1 MTDRN
6 KYLISG
12 IVCAT
17 VGVSVIFAF
26 RRLRYRR
33 LKTNIL
39 HSQQW
44 KKKIIVV
51 DSLERCAPVI
61 DSIKEKCQT
70 IKVLGFDCEWVTS
83 EKRSHPVALLQLAS
97 SDGFCALFRLCKIKC
112 VPDDLK
118 VILEDSRILK
128 VGVAPTD
135 DAKYLFRDYGVSVR
149 GCLDLRH
156 LLAAK
161 GLTISGGLAGLA
173 ENILGVHLNKD
184 WKIRCSDWERDHLTQ
199 EQCEYAALDALAA
212 YEIFID
218 IARPSGWFQSGP
230 DADNVSKITESC
242 QRYLDIKYKSRKHGT
257 AVEKDAGVNGAFCAV
272 KEVKKFKQSSRA
284 HYTRSRPLYDN
295 CYLQAPDGEILCT
308 CDNSKAKWYIQN
320 NLGDLITED
329 PFTVRLRFEPSGR
342 AVGEVG
348 SYYTQ
353 VKDNCCVVCG
363 RTESYLRK
371 NIIPREYRKYFPAVM
386 KDHTSHDV
394 LLLCWEC
401 HQLSNWHDLSLR
413 TTLAKKCDAPIGTKE
428 NLKTYNIPGLKEV
441 RSAAV
446 ALLRNGDKIPPARKE
461 EIKKKILNYFQERG
475 ENNVELT
482 PEMLEEASVVETC
495 VLNQDYQPHGQKVVE
510 FFKQDGMGGLVQ
522 LERMWRE
529 HFLETMQPKYLPPLW
544 SVSHN
549 HHRLAQRAEQN
560 RVLPHELDIAGLGH
574 ITIKDSQKRCE
585 DPSG

>member
-1 MTDRN
+1 MLVLMELFVLLKRSRN
-6 KYLISG
+6 LSSHLEHI
-12 IVCAT
+12 ILEVDLCMIT
-17 VGVSVIFAF
+17 VTYKHQMEKFF
-26 RRLRYRR
+26 
-33 LKTNIL
+33 
-39 HSQQW
+39 
-44 KKKIIVV
+44 
-51 DSLERCAPVI
+51 APVI
-61 DSIKEKCQT
+61 
-70 IKVLGFDCEWVTS
+70 
-83 EKRSHPVALLQLAS
+83 
-97 SDGFCALFRLCKIKC
+97 
-112 VPDDLK
+112 
-118 VILEDSRILK
+118 
-128 VGVAPTD
+128 
-135 DAKYLFRDYGVSVR
+135 
-149 GCLDLRH
+149 
-156 LLAAK
+156 
-161 GLTISGGLAGLA
+161 
-173 ENILGVHLNKD
+173 
-184 WKIRCSDWERDHLTQ
+184 
-199 EQCEYAALDALAA
+199 
-212 YEIFID
+212 
-218 IARPSGWFQSGP
+218 IARPDGISVYAMSLDMEKKTKQKKKLLKNTRQEKFLHLRWGCPQS
-230 DADNVSKITESC
+230 V
-242 QRYLDIKYKSRKHGT
+242 
-257 AVEKDAGVNGAFCAV
+257 
-272 KEVKKFKQSSRA
+272 
-284 HYTRSRPLYDN
+284 PLACIYMHTP
-295 CYLQAPDGEILCT
+295 QTTI
-308 CDNSKAKWYIQN
+308 WYIQN